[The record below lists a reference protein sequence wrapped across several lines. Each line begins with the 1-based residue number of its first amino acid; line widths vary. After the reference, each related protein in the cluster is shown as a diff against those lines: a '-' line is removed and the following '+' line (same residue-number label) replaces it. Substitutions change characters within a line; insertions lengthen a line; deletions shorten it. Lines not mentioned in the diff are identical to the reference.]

1 MIGEVPNAHEEG
13 GGKGWADSEEL
24 APETEGW
31 LEGPEENPKEVETQ
45 MRCGEMRGGG
55 DRCGGDKAGALPSL
69 RRAL

>member
-31 LEGPEENPKEVETQ
+31 LEGREEKEPK
-45 MRCGEMRGGG
+45 GSADPNEMRG
-55 DRCGGDKAGALPSL
+55 DAG
-69 RRAL
+69 RR

>member
-45 MRCGEMRGGG
+45 MR
-55 DRCGGDKAGALPSL
+55 
-69 RRAL
+69 